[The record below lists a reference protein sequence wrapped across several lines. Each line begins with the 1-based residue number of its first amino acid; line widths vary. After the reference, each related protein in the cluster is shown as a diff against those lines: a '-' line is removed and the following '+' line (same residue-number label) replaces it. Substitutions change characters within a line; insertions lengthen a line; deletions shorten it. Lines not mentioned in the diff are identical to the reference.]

1 MHTYQSTRVLPYV
14 YICQDKNS
22 PKFYIG
28 YRFANKVP
36 STQDFGT
43 HYFTSNE
50 YVRENFDQFEHHI
63 VAEFFHK
70 RDAYAFESQL
80 IIETRSEHQINYLK
94 HTKMVGLTYKRK
106 TPYVQEAKICPF
118 PGCGKEHYNYRMKC
132 CCLSHSRR
140 YAGQKSH
147 SSKTPY

>member
-14 YICQDKNS
+14 YICQDKHS
-22 PKFYIG
+22 SKFYIG

-43 HYFTSNE
+43 YYFTSNDL
-50 YVRENFDQFEHHI
+50 VRENFDQFEHHI

-80 IIETRSEHQINYLK
+80 ISETRSEHQIND
-94 HTKMVGLTYKRK
+94 YKRQRMIGKKYK
-106 TPYVQEAKICPF
+106 TKVPYIYEPRYCALPE
-118 PGCGKEHYNYRMKC
+118 CGKLLPASIHRKC
-132 CCLSHSRR
+132 CCTSHQGR
-140 YAGQKSH
+140 YSALRGHGKI
-147 SSKTPY
+147 

>member
-1 MHTYQSTRVLPYV
+1 MHTYQSTKVLPYV
-14 YICQDKNS
+14 YICRDTKS

-28 YRFANKVP
+28 YRFANWLP

-50 YVRENFDQFEHHI
+50 YVKEHFDQFEHHI

-80 IIETRSEHQINYLK
+80 IAETKSEHQINYSRHIK
-94 HTKMVGLTYKRK
+94 VIGATYNKK
-106 TPYVQEAKICPF
+106 QTPFIQEAKICPLK
-118 PGCGKEHYNYRMKC
+118 GCGKEHYNYRTKC
-132 CCLSHSRR
+132 CCLAHSRQ
-140 YAGQKSH
+140 YAGH
-147 SSKTPY
+147 AAHKTR